1 MKKFLAIIVL
11 GLLWC
16 NVGFAEENKPEYNL
30 GSLNKNIIVHGWKIK
45 SSKIFKTKD
54 GVPYELYTL
63 MNGKW
68 TLKCIVTHDENVTLC
83 RLP

>member
-16 NVGFAEENKPEYNL
+16 NVGFAEENKPEYHL

-54 GVPYELYTL
+54 GIPYELYTL
-63 MNGKW
+63 MNGKNSSRKLIIQVI
-68 TLKCIVTHDENVTLC
+68 TTGLC
-83 RLP
+83 RD